1 MPETLHLNSMELHS
15 GQYLSTVDSVDTI
28 VLGTSQRRQLQ
39 YALRQY
45 LMKALN
51 WADLSPRTGK
61 QCGMNGEE
69 PSKTGKV

>member
-15 GQYLSTVDSVDTI
+15 GQILSTVDSVDTI
-28 VLGTSQRRQLQ
+28 VGTSPRRQLQ

-61 QCGMNGEE
+61 PCGMNGEE